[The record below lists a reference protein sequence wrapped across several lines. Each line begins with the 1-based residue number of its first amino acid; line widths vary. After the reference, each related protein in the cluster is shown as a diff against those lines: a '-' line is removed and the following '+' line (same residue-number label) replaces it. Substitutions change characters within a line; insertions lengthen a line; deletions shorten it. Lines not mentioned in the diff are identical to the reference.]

1 MAATTCEITPEVYA
15 QSVKKLFTIFRDV
28 EIQDILDAAAERGV
42 EVKDLIRQAVLDDL
56 AR

>member
-1 MAATTCEITPEVYA
+1 MAATTCEITPEVYV

>member
-15 QSVKKLFTIFRDV
+15 QAVKQLFTIFRDV